1 MVPMNLPT
9 AKTTILIAAESLPEL
24 SMRDLAEGVRRHEL
38 WLRFA
43 VHDIKKRFRRS
54 VLGPFWITLTM
65 GITVGALGFVFS
77 SIFQQDISNFL
88 PYLAVGLIF
97 CGFYTSV
104 INESGETY
112 LAAASQM
119 KNIAAPISIY
129 IYRTF
134 ARNVIILAHN
144 MVIYLIV
151 YALFIHTISWHYL
164 LIIPGLLIFFANV
177 FFASMIVA
185 VVSAR
190 FRDIPIILTNVLQVV
205 FFITPI
211 FWDANLI
218 KGKVVFIQLNYFYHL
233 LQIVRAPLLGQ
244 APAMLS
250 WAMTSVAAVVAA
262 ALAVRLYRRAY
273 PRIPY
278 WV

>member
-1 MVPMNLPT
+1 MTRPI
-9 AKTTILIAAESLPEL
+9 AKKTVFIAAESLPEL
-24 SMRDLAEGVRRHEL
+24 SRRDLVDGLRRHEL

-65 GITVGALGFVFS
+65 GITVAALGFVFS

-97 CGFYTSV
+97 WGFYTSV

-119 KNIAAPISIY
+119 KNVSAPISIY

-134 ARNVIILAHN
+134 ARNIIILLHN

-151 YALFIHTISWHYL
+151 YVLFIHTISWHYL
-164 LIIPGLLIFFANV
+164 LIIPGLIVFLANV
-177 FFASMIVA
+177 FFASMIVS

-211 FWDANLI
+211 FWDASLI

-244 APAMLS
+244 TPALLS
-250 WAMTSVAAVVAA
+250 WAFTTAAAVVAA
-262 ALAVRLYRRAY
+262 GIAFRLYRRAY

>member
-1 MVPMNLPT
+1 MTLPT
-9 AKTTILIAAESLPEL
+9 PKKTVLIAAESLPEL
-24 SMRDLAEGVRRHEL
+24 SRRDLVEGLRRHEL

-65 GITVGALGFVFS
+65 GITVAALGFVFS

-88 PYLAVGLIF
+88 PYLSVGLIF
-97 CGFYTSV
+97 WGFYTSV

-112 LAAASQM
+112 IAAANQM
-119 KNIAAPISIY
+119 KNVAAPISIY

-134 ARNVIILAHN
+134 ARNVIILLHN

-164 LIIPGLLIFFANV
+164 LIIPGLIVFFANV

-273 PRIPY
+273 P
-278 WV
+278 

>member
-1 MVPMNLPT
+1 MTLHAST
-9 AKTTILIAAESLPEL
+9 AKPTVLIAAESLPEL
-24 SMRDLAEGVRRHEL
+24 SMRDLREGLARREL

-54 VLGPFWITLTM
+54 LLGPFWITITM
-65 GITVGALGFVFS
+65 GITVAALGFVFS

-88 PYLAVGLIF
+88 PYLATGLIF
-97 CGFYTSV
+97 WGFYTSV
-104 INESGETY
+104 LNESGETY

-119 KNIAAPISIY
+119 KNTPVPLSIY

-134 ARNVIILAHN
+134 ARNVIILMHN
-144 MVIYLIV
+144 MVIYLVV
-151 YALFIHTISWHYL
+151 YALFIQTISWHYL
-164 LIIPGLLIFFANV
+164 LIIPGLLLFFANV

-244 APAMLS
+244 APEPLS
-250 WAMTSVAAVVAA
+250 WLFTGVVAVLA
-262 ALAVRLYRRAY
+262 AGVAIRLYRRAY

>member
-1 MVPMNLPT
+1 MNLPT
-9 AKTTILIAAESLPEL
+9 AKKTVFIAAESLPEL
-24 SMRDLAEGVRRHEL
+24 SMRDLADGLRRHEL

-65 GITVGALGFVFS
+65 GITVAALGFVFS

-97 CGFYTSV
+97 WGFYTSV

-119 KNIAAPISIY
+119 KNVAAPISIY

-144 MVIYLIV
+144 MVIYLVV
-151 YALFIHTISWHYL
+151 YALFIHTVSWHYL
-164 LIIPGLLIFFANV
+164 LLIPGLAVFFANV

-211 FWDANLI
+211 FWDADLI

-233 LQIVRAPLLGQ
+233 LQIVRAPLLGE
-244 APAMLS
+244 APEPLS
-250 WAMTSVAAVVAA
+250 WMVTTLAAVVAA
-262 ALAVRLYRRAY
+262 ALALRLYRRAY